1 MLKKFLFFL
10 MLCASLSLSAFT
22 AFENGKW
29 QADIITPAK
38 PNQSEAFA
46 AKELQYHLFKIT
58 GKKPQIITEK
68 QKSSQPYHFYIG
80 GTQAAAKAKI
90 NKKSLAMDSRVIR
103 TVKDG
108 IIFAGGDRDGRSVGN
123 QWSATCHGT
132 LYAVYDFLEHDLGV
146 LWLWPGELGEVIPKK
161 KVLKI
166 GKIDRSGQE
175 KLMARR
181 LRVGRPNA
189 KRMTGW
195 KKLEN
200 RTKFFADQD
209 LFLIRHRMGANVNLY
224 QGHAF
229 SKYWKTY
236 GKEHP
241 EYFAML
247 TNGKREPLIGDR
259 AGDYITMCVSNPALH
274 KLIVKNWKTSSER
287 RTAAPPWQALINVC
301 ENDTPG
307 MCICDNCRSWDAK
320 DPRFAKSDYWGKKK
334 DPLTRLGRFYRL
346 ARVKWG
352 EDGDATKV
360 IEPPSLSD
368 RYAKFYMAVLKEAQK
383 VDPEAK
389 VFAYAYANYL
399 DEPKETKLDK
409 NIILCYVARIGFPYS
424 AEDSKTLRRQV
435 DGWRKAGI
443 ENMVLRPNYLLMGG
457 NMPINSGR
465 RIAEDFAF
473 IFKNG
478 MIGTN
483 FDSLTGVWANQG
495 AMLYT
500 LSRIHRAPETGYE
513 KSIAEYCSAF
523 APAEKEIRAYIDFWE
538 NFSNNITDEEF
549 LKICA
554 ANPDRTGNSGGGHRN
569 FPTIIADLYPEKVF
583 VQANKLLDAASKRAA
598 GNALALKR
606 IDFLRKGLRDA
617 ELTRNCRAIEKQWK
631 SKSSKA
637 ERIKLRDKFN
647 AAFQKLVQY
656 RASVEADGIC
666 NYSHHTLKEA
676 ASLGWRHK
684 SVKLKSK

>member
-10 MLCASLSLSAFT
+10 MLCASFALSAFT

-29 QADIITPAK
+29 KADIITPVK

-108 IIFAGGDRDGRSVGN
+108 IIFAGGDRDGRSVGH

-146 LWLWPGELGEVIPKK
+146 LWLWPGELGEVIPQK

-166 GKIDRSGQE
+166 GRIDRSGKE
-175 KLMARR
+175 HLMARR

-229 SKYWKTY
+229 AKYWKTY

-247 TNGKREPLIGDR
+247 TNGKREPLIGDK
-259 AGDYITMCVSNPALH
+259 AGDYITMCVSNPDLH
-274 KLIVKNWKTSSER
+274 KLIVKNWKISSER
-287 RTAAPPWQALINVC
+287 RTAATPWQALINVC

-307 MCICDNCRSWDAK
+307 MCICDNCRAWDAK
-320 DPRFAKSDYWGKKK
+320 DPRFATSEYWGKKK
-334 DPLTRLGRFYRL
+334 DPLTRLGRFHRL
-346 ARVKWG
+346 SKVKWG

-360 IEPPSLSD
+360 ISHPSMSD

-389 VFAYAYANYL
+389 VFAYAYANYV

-409 NIILCYVARIGFPYS
+409 NVILCYVASIGFPYS
-424 AEDSKTLRRQV
+424 AEDSVVLRRQV
-435 DGWRKAGI
+435 TGWRKAGV
-443 ENMVLRPNYLLMGG
+443 ENFILRPNYMLMGG
-457 NMPINSGR
+457 NMPLNYGR
-465 RIAEDFAF
+465 RIAGDFAF
-473 IFKNG
+473 FARNG

-500 LSRIHRAPETGYE
+500 LSRIHRAPGTGYE
-513 KSIAEYCSAF
+513 KSVKEYCSAF
-523 APAEKEIRAYIDFWE
+523 APAEKEIRAYVDFWE
-538 NFSNNITDEEF
+538 KFSTSITDEQF
-549 LKICA
+549 RKACS
-554 ANPDRTGNSGGGHRN
+554 ANPDNSGNSGGGHRN
-569 FPTIIADLYPEKVF
+569 FPTIIADIYPENLF
-583 VQANKLLDAASKRAA
+583 VQANLLLDKASKRAA
-598 GNALALKR
+598 ENPIVLKR

-617 ELTRNCRAIEKQWK
+617 ELTRNCRAAEKLWK

-637 ERIKLRDKFN
+637 ERIQLRNKFN

-666 NYSHHTLKEA
+666 NYSHHTPKEA

-684 SVKLKSK
+684 SVKLKNK